1 LEKVVVADVSG
12 RLLVEAIEEIFDA
25 FGGIRVALPAKE
37 QVFIKP
43 NASGFAPYSH
53 TSPQVLSAVLGY
65 LRDHG
70 YRRLRVMDSS
80 SQGLF
85 TRLVFKTV
93 GYDAVCRRFGATPV
107 YLDERKTI
115 AVALD
120 GGSAP
125 VNVPRIVYE
134 ELIVAQARNSYLSI
148 PKLKLH
154 PTTTVS
160 LNLKGQQAF
169 VSGPDRGRDHN
180 HRLHQHVASLYR
192 LVQPDFCIVDGLQT
206 LVPDA
211 DGATPLRGAD
221 EQVVDLGILIG
232 GANALAVDAV
242 GARILG
248 YAPDEVAHL
257 RLATDWTPAA
267 ANAEVIGD
275 LSRFRER
282 HDHVSIASLPAGI
295 DIVEG
300 QEQACPEGC
309 QGSVLRA
316 IQVLHRDFQGRGQF
330 TVVCGKGID
339 PARLDGLR
347 GEILIVGPC
356 AASETT
362 ALLRERYPDRPI
374 HVIDAHADLA
384 EVFRQ
389 LCRLMGVQ
397 PRRLVP
403 LPRVQVAWLWLL
415 ARLNGLEADVPFFLR
430 G

>member
-1 LEKVVVADVSG
+1 MEKVVVADVSG
-12 RLLVEAIEEIFDA
+12 RLLAEAIEEIFDA
-25 FGGIRVALPAKE
+25 FGGIRVALPATE

-43 NASGFAPYSH
+43 NASGFAPYTH
-53 TSPQVLSAVLGY
+53 TAPQVLSAVLGY

-70 YRRLRVMDSS
+70 YRQLRVMDSS
-80 SQGLF
+80 GQGLF
-85 TRLVFKTV
+85 TRLVFKAV
-93 GYDAVCRRFGATPV
+93 GYDDVCRRFGATPV

-115 AVALD
+115 AIALD

-125 VNVPRIVYE
+125 IHVPRMVYE
-134 ELIVAQARNSYLSI
+134 ELIVAPARNSYLSI
-148 PKLKLH
+148 PKLKTH

-169 VSGPDRGRDHN
+169 VSGLDRSRDHN

-192 LVQPDFCIVDGLQT
+192 LLQPDFCIVDGLQT
-206 LVPDA
+206 LMQDV
-211 DGATPLRGAD
+211 DGAVDR
-221 EQVVDLGILIG
+221 QVVDLGILIG
-232 GANALAVDAV
+232 GANALAVDSV

-248 YAPDEVAHL
+248 YAPDDVAHL

-282 HDHVSIASLPAGI
+282 RAHVAGAPVPDGI
-295 DIVEG
+295 DVVEG

-316 IQVLHRDFQGRGQF
+316 IQMLHRDFQGRGQF
-330 TVVCGKGID
+330 SVICGKGID
-339 PARLDGLR
+339 PARLDGLH

-356 AASETT
+356 AAAETA

-374 HVIDAHADLA
+374 HVINAHADLT
-384 EVFRQ
+384 EVFRH
-389 LCRLMGVQ
+389 LCRLMGVR
-397 PRRLVP
+397 PRRLAP
-403 LPRVQVAWLWLL
+403 LPRIQIAWLWLL
-415 ARLNGLEADVPFFLR
+415 ARLNGLDANVPFFLK

>member
-12 RLLVEAIEEIFDA
+12 RLLAEAIEDIFGA
-25 FGGIRVALPAKE
+25 FGGIRVALPANE

-43 NASGFAPYSH
+43 NASGFAPFSH

-85 TRLVFKTV
+85 TRLVFKAV

-115 AVALD
+115 AIALD

-125 VNVPRIVYE
+125 INMPRIVYE

-148 PKLKLH
+148 PKLKTH
-154 PTTTVS
+154 PITTVS
-160 LNLKGQQAF
+160 LNLKGQEAF
-169 VSGPDRGRDHN
+169 VSGSDRDRDHN

-192 LVQPDFCIVDGLQT
+192 LVQPDFCIVDGLQA
-206 LVPDA
+206 PAQDA
-211 DGATPLRGAD
+211 DGAAGGQFD
-221 EQVVDLGILIG
+221 DLDVLIG

-248 YAPDEVAHL
+248 YAPDDVAHL

-282 HDHVSIASLPAGI
+282 HARVVMTPLPEGI
-295 DIVEG
+295 EIVEG
-300 QEQACPEGC
+300 QEQACLEGC
-309 QGSVLRA
+309 KGTVLRA
-316 IQVLHRDFQGRGQF
+316 IQMLHRDFQGHGQF
-330 TVVCGKGID
+330 AVVCGKGID
-339 PARLDGLR
+339 PSRLDGLR
-347 GEILIVGPC
+347 GEILIIGPC

-374 HVIDAHADLA
+374 HLINAHADLA
-384 EVFRQ
+384 EVFRH

-397 PRRLVP
+397 PRRLAP

-415 ARLNGLEADVPFFLR
+415 ARLNGLNADVPFFLK